1 MSIYSLFIQ
10 VGALFSTLK
19 FNVLKMYKLCSGI
32 SVTKLTSTERKYVFL
47 HILVR
52 LSTMIA
58 FIFSNCK
65 IITIHHTSGIIY

>member
-19 FNVLKMYKLCSGI
+19 FNVLKMYKLSSGI

-52 LSTMIA
+52 
-58 FIFSNCK
+58 
-65 IITIHHTSGIIY
+65 